1 MLNYQEL
8 FYFFFF
14 KRERKNRIQ
23 LSRSI
28 FFKLKKEKLNK
39 EEY

>member
-1 MLNYQEL
+1 MLNYPEL
-8 FYFFFF
+8 LFFLFQ
-14 KRERKNRIQ
+14 KRKKNRIQ